1 MSENNPSFVVRSGG
15 QLGGRIRVPGDK
27 SVSHR
32 AVMFGAVSDGVT
44 EVRDYL
50 DSEDVQATI
59 AAFRTM
65 GVQIDNIGDQ
75 GLRIHGVGIDGIDR
89 DQNFKLDMGN
99 SGTAMRLLTGLLA
112 GMGVSATL
120 SGDESL
126 SQRPMNRI
134 VKPLESMGASFNTAS
149 DGRPP
154 LELQSNAGVRAMHYD
169 MPVASAQVKSAVL
182 LAGLGGDGLT
192 SVTEPAVSRDHT
204 ERMLNAFGVDV
215 SVDGARIGIQ
225 GGQRLT
231 GCEVVVPS
239 DLSSAAFFLVGAAIC
254 PGAELTIAGAGVNPT
269 RDGVLKILQL
279 MGAQIEHREQGTCG
293 LEPVA
298 DLVVRGGELKGIDV
312 PPELVPLAIDE
323 FPALAIA
330 AACAKGTTRIT
341 GAEELRVKETDR
353 ISAVVDGLKAIGVNC
368 DELDDGMVIEGGRLG
383 GGEVFARGD
392 HRLAMAFSMAAL
404 RASDDIIVR
413 DVANVATSFP
423 EFAQLAAA
431 SGLQIEQA

>member
-1 MSENNPSFVVRSGG
+1 MSASDPSFIVRPGG
-15 QLGGRIRVPGDK
+15 KLGGSVRVPGDK

-32 AVMFGAVSDGVT
+32 AVMFGAVSDGIT

-65 GVQIDNIGDQ
+65 GVQIENIDDGA
-75 GLRIHGVGIDGIDR
+75 LRIHGVGVDGVAK
-89 DQNFKLDMGN
+89 DQNFQIDMGN

-120 SGDESL
+120 RGDESL
-126 SQRPMNRI
+126 SKRPMNRI
-134 VKPLESMGASFNTAS
+134 VKPLQSMGASFATAA

-154 LELQSNAGVRAMHYD
+154 LQIHSTNQLQAMHYD
-169 MPVASAQVKSAVL
+169 MPMASAQVKSAVL
-182 LAGLGGDGLT
+182 LAGLGADGLT
-192 SVTEPAVSRDHT
+192 SVSEPAVSRDHT
-204 ERMLNAFGVDV
+204 ERMLDAFGVTV
-215 SVDGARIGIQ
+215 SVDGSRIGIE

-231 GCEVVVPS
+231 GCNITVPS
-239 DLSSAAFFLVGAAIC
+239 DLSSAAFFIIGAAIT
-254 PGAELTIAGAGVNPT
+254 PGAELTISGAGINPT
-269 RDGVLKILQL
+269 RDGVLKILEL
-279 MGAQIEHREQGTCG
+279 MGAKIEQRAPGNCG

-298 DLVVRGGELKGIDV
+298 DLVVTGGGLKGITV

-323 FPALAIA
+323 FPALAVA
-330 AACAKGTTRIT
+330 AACAQGTTRIT
-341 GAEELRVKETDR
+341 GARELRVKETDR
-353 ISAVVDGLKAIGVNC
+353 ITAVVDGLKAIGIEC
-368 DELDDGMVIEGGRLG
+368 HELDDGMVIEGGAIR

-404 RASDDIIVR
+404 RASDDIVVR

-423 EFAQLAAA
+423 EFSTLAASA
-431 SGLQIEQA
+431 GLQIERA